1 MELNNKVKELEDEL
15 KVLKAEIRNVLLD
28 IREVILE
35 KNNPLAEEHESAFI
49 RMDLNT
55 TARAMAAEAAGR
67 EAAKAVDD
75 AAKSDDEKADEEEP
89 KDEQPKDEE
98 KPKGKGLRKGKES
111 KESET
116 TEPEAPVDTPLD
128 PAEIPLMFRAPAAAP
143 TAALGLATWVVD
155 AMKALGPHQ
164 LDRVIAIHRL
174 CGNLPPNVSE
184 ALTHLQELIR
194 TSEGEEPP
202 WLDALQELD
211 KIASP

>member
-15 KVLKAEIRNVLLD
+15 KVLKAEIHNVLLD

-35 KNNPLAEEHESAFI
+35 KHNPLAEEHESAFI

-67 EAAKAVDD
+67 EAAKATEEAGKADG
-75 AAKSDDEKADEEEP
+75 EKAEEEKPKEEEP
-89 KDEQPKDEE
+89 KEEE
-98 KPKGKGLRKGKES
+98 KPKGKGKGS
-111 KESET
+111 KET
-116 TEPEAPVDTPLD
+116 PKTEPEAPVDAPLEL
-128 PAEIPLMFRAPAAAP
+128 AEIPPMYRASASG
-143 TAALGLATWVVD
+143 TASALGLATWVVD
-155 AMKALGPHQ
+155 ATKAIGPHQ

-202 WLDALQELD
+202 WLDALQDLD
-211 KIASP
+211 KLASS